1 MKPELLLTK
10 AINTL
15 NRWNEEVTEDA
26 ADQTLLTSAQMAILE
41 YSLANLQHRN
51 TAPVR
56 HGIALAYAILDLEE
70 IN

>member
-15 NRWNEEVTEDA
+15 NRWNEENLEDA
-26 ADQTLLTSAQMAILE
+26 TQTSLLTSAQIAILE
-41 YSLANLQHRN
+41 YTLANLQHRK

-56 HGIALAYAILDLEE
+56 HGIALAYAILELED
-70 IN
+70 